1 MKIPGASFHA
11 KCFNCKVGYQDSEKL
26 RSEQGWNIMRDMCQ
40 VCHVALSGDVMT
52 DDDRELY
59 CNKCYDK

>member
-1 MKIPGASFHA
+1 MIVQPVVKPIEHYTA
-11 KCFNCKVGYQDSEKL
+11 L
-26 RSEQGWNIMRDMCQ
+26 NIMRDMCQ

-52 DDDRELY
+52 DDNRELY